1 MVSEGT
7 VGGLSEAET
16 SILVENYGYGTF
28 IISRVEGSF
37 LDVLKKWECFGVWCK

>member
-16 SILVENYGYGTF
+16 SILVETMAMVHL
-28 IISRVEGSF
+28 SSAE
-37 LDVLKKWECFGVWCK
+37 